1 MICVMGY
8 SRFPVYF
15 SENGQKVLGSSPQG
29 LDGDIK
35 EYVKSISEFIGRV
48 RGRGI
53 ILFSMRG
60 VRFKNRFVVN
70 GNSINPHLDLSE
82 NVPQKIYIYPDTRWE
97 APLEGVYARGI
108 ILKGI
113 GRLPLFIPMVS
124 LKQLE
129 RDEVIALDNTI
140 RIEKIGLDRMTEFV
154 GRLSGLQFEG
164 REMGDGNVALTIHD
178 DVIDNREPYQVLVN
192 SEGLVRDTNVC
203 FDIPGGMY
211 LPEFV
216 VEMRVEG
223 NLVIYSRRW

>member
-1 MICVMGY
+1 MICATGY

-15 SENGQKVLGSSPQG
+15 SENGQRVLGSSPKD
-29 LDGDIK
+29 LDMKIK
-35 EYVKSISEFIGRV
+35 GYIKSFGKMK
-48 RGRGI
+48 GI
-53 ILFSMRG
+53 VIFSMRG

-70 GNSINPHLDLSE
+70 GKAVNPNLDLSE
-82 NVPQKIYIYPDTRWE
+82 DIPRKIFIYPDTGWE
-97 APLEGVYARGI
+97 KPLDGVYARGI
-108 ILKGI
+108 ILRGI

-124 LKQLE
+124 MKQLE
-129 RDEVIALDNTI
+129 RDEVVALDNTI
-140 RIEKIGLDRMTEFV
+140 HIEKIGLARMTEFI
-154 GRLSGLQFEG
+154 GHLSGLTFTM
-164 REMGDGNVALTIHD
+164 REMGDGNVALTID
-178 DVIDNREPYQVLVN
+178 DDLIRNDEPYQVLVN